1 MARPYKINAE
11 YFSHDAD
18 MRNDVKVKALRRRFG
33 LTGYAVWCFL
43 LEALTDADSFEIE
56 WTPTS
61 RELYAADFDIAPEEL
76 DPILSYCE
84 SIGLMQRRGDI
95 IFSEAH
101 QRRLQAVSDRRMAR
115 ATAGR
120 LGGLRS
126 GEARRAIIEAK
137 TKQNEAMLQANA
149 EIAKQNEAKESKGKE
164 TKAKESK
171 EEDMVDTATS
181 RGYPFKEVVELWN
194 TTCSA
199 FPKIVRLTD
208 TRRAKIRSRLE
219 EFSPKPEEYLPLCAA
234 LFARVQAS
242 AFLRGD
248 NNHSWQATF
257 DWLFANGS
265 NWVKVLEGNYDDK
278 GGYRPA
284 PATARTQAVN
294 GVTLG
299 VGEYIDPTGRRT
311 YGTGAATIPP
321 TAPPRPSARYYWN
334 GSTSQ
339 WTLQ

>member
-76 DPILSYCE
+76 DPILSYSE
-84 SIGLMQRRGDI
+84 SIGLIQRRGDI

-137 TKQNEAMLQANA
+137 TKQNEAILQANA

-164 TKAKESK
+164 NKEN
-171 EEDMVDTATS
+171 ENREDRLSASRVVD
-181 RGYPFKEVVELWN
+181 LWN
-194 TTCSA
+194 SICGNA
-199 FPKIVRLTD
+199 GLPRVEKLTD
-208 TRRAKIRSRLE
+208 SRRKKIKIRLA
-219 EFSPKPEEYLPLCAA
+219 EFGDSEKEQTETLKDILNAIAA
-234 LFARVQAS
+234 S
-242 AFLRGD
+242 SFLRGE
-248 NNHSWQATF
+248 NKSRWTATF
-257 DWLFANGS
+257 DWLVTNS
-265 NWVKVLEGNYDDK
+265 ENWAKVLEGNYSDTR
-278 GGYRPA
+278 GQRPVRTGQPA
-284 PATARTQAVN
+284 PA
-294 GVTLG
+294 LG
-299 VGEYIDPTGRRT
+299 VGEFVDGTGRRT
-311 YGTGAATIPP
+311 YGTGRITIPRD
-321 TAPPRPSARYYWN
+321 APPRPSDKYCWSAESNNWVM
-334 GSTSQ
+334 
-339 WTLQ
+339 L